1 MKFMGLILMCAA
13 SSMAL
18 LLPAMGVVKFPVLDE
33 TTLQSLVGEAQIQA
47 TELAVGQ
54 TGEQFGG
61 QLSNTLGNTLGDAKN
76 RDPQTSAGMLVAAQ
90 VSGQPSNPEATGS
103 QSKTSGSTKTEYLG
117 KIPFTQ
123 IGSQRVGL
131 GVWLLLLPTI
141 LLGLAMWTF
150 GSSPKSSK

>member
-18 LLPAMGVVKFPVLDE
+18 LLPAMGVVKFPVLNQATIQGLIDE
-33 TTLQSLVGEAQIQA
+33 TQGTTANIAE
-47 TELAVGQ
+47 
-54 TGEQFGG
+54 
-61 QLSNTLGNTLGDAKN
+61 NP
-76 RDPQTSAGMLVAAQ
+76 DPQTSAGMLVAAQ
-90 VSGQPSNPEATGS
+90 ISGAPNTPETTESKGS
-103 QSKTSGSTKTEYLG
+103 IKTDYLG

-141 LLGLAMWTF
+141 LLGLVMWTF

>member
-33 TTLQSLVGEAQIQA
+33 STLQSLVGEA
-47 TELAVGQ
+47 
-54 TGEQFGG
+54 
-61 QLSNTLGNTLGDAKN
+61 GDAEN
-76 RDPQTSAGMLVAAQ
+76 RDPQTSPGMLVAAQ
-90 VSGQPSNPEATGS
+90 VSGQPSNPEATGL
-103 QSKTSGSTKTEYLG
+103 QRNTSGSTKTEYLG

>member
-18 LLPAMGVVKFPVLDE
+18 LLPAMGVVKFPVLNQATIQGLIDE
-33 TTLQSLVGEAQIQA
+33 TQGTTANIAE
-47 TELAVGQ
+47 
-54 TGEQFGG
+54 
-61 QLSNTLGNTLGDAKN
+61 NP
-76 RDPQTSAGMLVAAQ
+76 DPQTSAGMLVAAQ
-90 VSGQPSNPEATGS
+90 ISGAPNTPEATESKGS
-103 QSKTSGSTKTEYLG
+103 IKTDYLG
-117 KIPFTQ
+117 KIPVTQ

-141 LLGLAMWTF
+141 LLGLFMWTF